1 MISISQLTK
10 YYQKEPLFNKFD
22 LKIFAKK
29 VCIQAPNGRGKS
41 TLFRLVAGLEP
52 NFSGGIEVFGVKENR
67 QKLVALASDGIIF
80 PEFLTAKHVLE
91 LTSGTWDA
99 KWPAELIDS
108 FHFTPFL
115 QTRVNKLS
123 SGNYK
128 KLQLINAMMRNTP
141 VLILDEPS
149 AALDSDG
156 LAYLLEWCSKFDGQL
171 VISCHEPEPFVQ
183 IGFTL
188 QPLDGETR

>member
-1 MISISQLTK
+1 MISVTQLTK
-10 YYQKEPLFNKFD
+10 YYQKEPLFNQFD
-22 LKIFAKK
+22 LQITANK

-52 NFSGGIEVFGVKENR
+52 NYSGEIAVFDTKEHR
-67 QKLVALASDGIIF
+67 QKLVALASDGIVF
-80 PEFLTAKHVLE
+80 PEFLTAKQVLE
-91 LTSGTWDA
+91 LTSATWGVM
-99 KWPAELIDS
+99 WPIDLISS

-141 VLILDEPS
+141 LVILDEPS
-149 AALDSDG
+149 SALDCDG
-156 LAYLLEWCSKFDGQL
+156 VTYLLEWCSKFDGQL

-183 IGFTL
+183 IGFAL
-188 QPLDGETR
+188 QPLDGETQ